1 VTKIPRSGK
10 PKATI
15 CEQEWLNR
23 KTGILKLST
32 RIQNIE
38 GSKTARFIPLIEQ
51 MRQAGRSVISLAI
64 GEPAVDTPS
73 AVIEATA
80 EALHQQKTRYSEMAG
95 LQDLRL
101 ALAARFE
108 NCGPENIVVFNGSKQ
123 ALYAAFQT
131 LCNPGDQVIIP
142 VPCWVSFPEQV
153 RLAGGEPVFV
163 STVDHQLD
171 VEAIEAA
178 VNERTRA
185 ILINSPNNPTGA
197 VYSRRDLEKIVRL
210 AAEND
215 LYIVADEAYNFF
227 VYDNLPY
234 ASVYDLEAA
243 RERVIVTRSFSKHY
257 AMTGFRVGYAV
268 APKETAAAM
277 VRLHSHLT
285 GNVCTFAQYGAL
297 AALAMD
303 EDLLARDRADLQ
315 RKRDLA
321 FDRVRELF
329 PCIRPQGAFYLFPDI
344 SGHLRE
350 DEHAGDF
357 ATRIL
362 ETAGVAVVPG
372 EDFGLDGHVRICFAA
387 PEEQLT
393 EAFNRIREAL

>member
-1 VTKIPRSGK
+1 
-10 PKATI
+10 
-15 CEQEWLNR
+15 
-23 KTGILKLST
+23 LKLSK
-32 RIQNIE
+32 RVQSIE
-38 GSKTARFIPLIEQ
+38 GSKTARFIPLLEQ

-64 GEPAVDTPS
+64 GEPAADTPP
-73 AVIEATA
+73 AVIDATVK
-80 EALHQQKTRYSEMAG
+80 ALQQQKTRYSEMPGIRA
-95 LQDLRL
+95 LRD
-101 ALAARFE
+101 ALAGRFE
-108 NCGPENIVVFNGSKQ
+108 NCRPENIVVFNGSKQ

-142 VPCWVSFPEQV
+142 LPCWVSFPEQV

-163 STVDHQLD
+163 PTVDHQLD
-171 VEAIEAA
+171 VAAIRSA

-197 VYSRRDLEKIVRL
+197 VYPRRDLERIARL

-215 LYIVADEAYNFF
+215 LYIVADEAYSFF

-234 ASVYDLEAA
+234 ASVYDLEAV
-243 RERVIVTRSFSKHY
+243 RDRLIVTRSFSKHY

-268 APKETAAAM
+268 APKQTAAAM

-297 AALAMD
+297 AALGMD
-303 EDLLARDRADLQ
+303 EQLLARGRADLQ
-315 RKRDLA
+315 KKRDLA
-321 FDRVRELF
+321 FDRMQELS

-344 SGHLRE
+344 SNHLRKNE
-350 DEHAGDF
+350 NSGDF
-357 ATRIL
+357 AARIL

-393 EAFNRIREAL
+393 EAFKRIREVL

>member
-1 VTKIPRSGK
+1 
-10 PKATI
+10 
-15 CEQEWLNR
+15 
-23 KTGILKLST
+23 
-32 RIQNIE
+32 
-38 GSKTARFIPLIEQ
+38 

-64 GEPAVDTPS
+64 GEPAVDTPA

-80 EALHQQKTRYSEMAG
+80 AALQQQKTRYSEMAG
-95 LQDLRL
+95 LKDFRA
-101 ALAARFE
+101 ALATRFE

-123 ALYAAFQT
+123 ALYAAFQA

-142 VPCWVSFPEQV
+142 LPCWVSFPEQV

-163 STVDHQLD
+163 PTVGHQLD
-171 VEAIEAA
+171 VAAIEAA
-178 VNERTRA
+178 VNARTRA

-197 VYSRRDLEKIVRL
+197 VYPRRDLEEIARL

-215 LYIVADEAYNFF
+215 LVIVADEAYSYF

-234 ASVYDLEAA
+234 TSVYELEAV
-243 RERVIVTRSFSKHY
+243 RDRLIVTRSFSKHY

-297 AALAMD
+297 AALDMD
-303 EDLLARDRADLQ
+303 EQLLARGRADLQ
-315 RKRDLA
+315 RQRDLA
-321 FDRVRELF
+321 FDQVQELF
-329 PCIRPQGAFYLFPDI
+329 PCIRPRGAFYLFPDV
-344 SGHLRE
+344 SGHLRKN
-350 DEHAGDF
+350 EHSGDF
-357 ATRIL
+357 AARIL

-372 EDFGLDGHVRICFAA
+372 EDFGMDGHVRICFAA

-393 EAFNRIREAL
+393 EAFKRIREVL

>member
-1 VTKIPRSGK
+1 M
-10 PKATI
+10 
-15 CEQEWLNR
+15 N
-23 KTGILKLST
+23 LSA
-32 RIQNIE
+32 RIQKIE
-38 GSKTARFIPLIEQ
+38 GSKTARFIPLLEK
-51 MRQAGRSVISLAI
+51 MRRAGRSVVSLAI
-64 GEPAVDTPS
+64 GEPVVDTPE
-73 AVIEATA
+73 AVIAATIK
-80 EALHQQKTRYSEMAG
+80 ALQQQKTRYSEMAG
-95 LQDLRL
+95 IKALRA

-123 ALYAAFQT
+123 ALYAAFQS

-163 STVDHQLD
+163 PTVDHQLD
-171 VEAIEAA
+171 VEAIRSA

-197 VYSRRDLEKIVRL
+197 VYPRRELERIAEL
-210 AAEND
+210 AVAHD
-215 LYIVADEAYNFF
+215 LYIIADEAYSYF

-234 ASVYDLEAA
+234 TSFYDLEAV
-243 RERVIVTRSFSKHY
+243 RERLIVTRSFSKHY

-268 APKETAAAM
+268 APKEMAAAM

-297 AALAMD
+297 AALDMD
-303 EDLLARDRADLQ
+303 EQVLARGRADLQ
-315 RKRDLA
+315 RKRELA
-321 FDRVRELF
+321 FDQVRELF

-344 SGHLRE
+344 SDHLRKN
-350 DEHAGDF
+350 EHSGDF
-357 ATRIL
+357 AARIL

-372 EDFGLDGHVRICFAA
+372 EDFGMDGHVRICFAA
-387 PEEQLT
+387 PEEQLK
-393 EAFNRIREAL
+393 EAFKRIREVL